1 MPSTFRWA
9 RFTALA
15 AAAALAAGLVA
26 TLIHGMD
33 PKSLAL
39 ALLHEG
45 PMVISSL
52 GLLLLAAAGPLSRQ
66 HSSPAR

>member
-1 MPSTFRWA
+1 MVSGLAWPSSTWN
-9 RFTALA
+9 
-15 AAAALAAGLVA
+15 
-26 TLIHGMD
+26 GMD
-33 PKSLAL
+33 PKGLAL